1 MIGTRLTDP
10 RAAWKAAQEKQKEL
24 REKGEKNIPEL
35 LPMQELCEKI
45 ESTMTRMFRQPQN
58 GGNPFLFALTAPKE
72 HELAMELPGCQ
83 EFSTAATDGKKFYW
97 NPFFLSKMDRDELPI
112 VMEHEGYHVIFFHPT
127 RMTSAD
133 PDVRNWAMD
142 YVVNSFIEKDHKD
155 QGRKNK
161 LWGGNLGQPWSL
173 QMLLDYIDA
182 KTEKPTGDLI
192 FADVS
197 LYGRPPEAIY
207 NEIMEH
213 LEKSPR
219 RCPECGAL
227 SINPKTGKPTKGPCA
242 NRPDCEHQGQCC
254 PHCGAELNGKGSG
267 VGDGMP
273 SPLDSHID
281 SKASKQE
288 VQSDVARAAQTAQQ
302 MRGTVPSHIED
313 FLGELMQPSLKF
325 TDLIRSSM
333 MKKIQDAG
341 MINDW
346 KHFRRRYLVGGKGR
360 MRQYLPKRHTHRPRY
375 LAGLDTSGSMS
386 EQDMV
391 FGVSQLQALGN
402 SEGLVVPMDAEPHWD
417 AATPIE
423 NAGDLKSVKIK
434 GRGGTVFDD
443 FFRDFAKK
451 VGKEWDCIIILTDG
465 DCGNIPIELKP
476 PIDVVWVLTRN
487 HRDFK
492 PTFGRVAPLRRANNV
507 VGEDD

>member
-1 MIGTRLTDP
+1 
-10 RAAWKAAQEKQKEL
+10 
-24 REKGEKNIPEL
+24 
-35 LPMQELCEKI
+35 
-45 ESTMTRMFRQPQN
+45 
-58 GGNPFLFALTAPKE
+58 
-72 HELAMELPGCQ
+72 
-83 EFSTAATDGKKFYW
+83 
-97 NPFFLSKMDRDELPI
+97 
-112 VMEHEGYHVIFFHPT
+112 
-127 RMTSAD
+127 
-133 PDVRNWAMD
+133 
-142 YVVNSFIEKDHKD
+142 
-155 QGRKNK
+155 
-161 LWGGNLGQPWSL
+161 
-173 QMLLDYIDA
+173 
-182 KTEKPTGDLI
+182 
-192 FADVS
+192 
-197 LYGRPPEAIY
+197 
-207 NEIMEH
+207 
-213 LEKSPR
+213 
-219 RCPECGAL
+219 
-227 SINPKTGKPTKGPCA
+227 
-242 NRPDCEHQGQCC
+242 
-254 PHCGAELNGKGSG
+254 
-267 VGDGMP
+267 MP

-302 MRGTVPSHIED
+302 MRGTVPSHIEE
-313 FLGELMQPSLKF
+313 FLGELMQPSLRF

-346 KHFRRRYLVGGKGR
+346 KHFRRRYLVGSKGR
-360 MRQYLPKRHTHRPRY
+360 MRQYLPKRHTHKPRY

-386 EQDMV
+386 DKDMV

-423 NAGDLKSVKIK
+423 NAGDLKTVKIK

-465 DCGNIPIELKP
+465 DCGTIPIELKP